1 MENIQ
6 FQQMVCV
13 CVCVCGTWYPQ
24 TCKFLK
30 LKHHHIHLLYGKSII
45 ERTTRYVKD
54 RTECFDDYYPCR
66 NERRCKLEY
75 ILNWFRMFVDMYNRT
90 IPSSAVK

>member
-6 FQQMVCV
+6 FQQM
-13 CVCVCGTWYPQ
+13 VCGTWYPQ

-30 LKHHHIHLLYGKSII
+30 LKHHHIHLPYGKSII
-45 ERTTRYVKD
+45 ERTIQYVKG

-66 NERRCKLEY
+66 NERRRCKLEY
-75 ILNWFRMFVDMYNRT
+75 ILNWFSMFVDMYNRT

>member
-6 FQQMVCV
+6 FQRMVCDT
-13 CVCVCGTWYPQ
+13 GYPQ
-24 TCKFLK
+24 TYKFLK
-30 LKHHHIHLLYGKSII
+30 LKHHHIHLPYGKSII
-45 ERTTRYVKD
+45 GRTIQYVKH
-54 RTECFDDYYPCR
+54 RTESFEDYFPCR

-75 ILNWFRMFVDMYNRT
+75 ILNWFRMFIDMYNRT